1 MLEKTNL
8 SNVYRDPNSGALINR
23 DSSKLAAYR
32 LKKQRARE
40 DKEKLSAFDK
50 LANEVKQLKVE
61 MNNLTQIIKTIQE
74 RSN

>member
-8 SNVYRDPNSGALINR
+8 SNVFRDVNSGALINR
-23 DSSKLAAYR
+23 DTSKLAAYK
-32 LKKQRARE
+32 LKKQKARM
-40 DKEKLSAFDK
+40 DKEKISEFDE
-50 LANEVKQLKVE
+50 LRNEVKQLRVE